1 MPDYL
6 ERASDAED
14 FAAWTSDAELAATY
28 RKLAGSYYALA
39 RFHDRIAPL
48 LGITGDSHGNPE
60 QFEGVRAAMKVMLV
74 EDDELVR
81 ATLGEGLED
90 AGLQVAEFSDPEQ
103 ALSPPEVADCP
114 DVVITDIDLGTTLNG
129 FDVAAAAH
137 DRWPSVHVVLISGLP
152 ADHTAQRLDPRD
164 RYLQKPLSGTSLLR
178 TIEELAKA
186 A

>member
-1 MPDYL
+1 M
-6 ERASDAED
+6 
-14 FAAWTSDAELAATY
+14 
-28 RKLAGSYYALA
+28 
-39 RFHDRIAPL
+39 
-48 LGITGDSHGNPE
+48 GDSHGNPE
-60 QFEGVRAAMKVMLV
+60 QFERVRAAMKVMLV

-81 ATLGEGLED
+81 ATLAEGLED
-90 AGLQVAEFSDPEQ
+90 AGLHVAEFSDPEQ
-103 ALSPPEVADCP
+103 ALSPPEVADYP

-152 ADHTAQRLDPRD
+152 ADHTGQRLDPRD
-164 RYLQKPLSGTSLLR
+164 RYLQKPLSSTRLLR

>member
-1 MPDYL
+1 MTNLCVPPW
-6 ERASDAED
+6 RRG
-14 FAAWTSDAELAATY
+14 WRTLAFRSRNSRTQS
-28 RKLAGSYYALA
+28 RRS
-39 RFHDRIAPL
+39 
-48 LGITGDSHGNPE
+48 
-60 QFEGVRAAMKVMLV
+60 V
-74 EDDELVR
+74 
-81 ATLGEGLED
+81 
-90 AGLQVAEFSDPEQ
+90 
-103 ALSPPEVADCP
+103 PEVADCP

-152 ADHTAQRLDPRD
+152 ADHTGLRLDPRD